1 MEENKEHAGRQ
12 INLDEGIGQVEKG
25 TITDDIRLPCCEL
38 AITFDSPYKLY
49 FSNDNQCYFTY
60 KNYDWIPVILNEGFT
75 NHNTWHYNII
85 AHPKQA
91 FQYITK
97 PTLNTMALAR
107 AMNLTLTSE
116 SVSLELKCPVI
127 NYYSAPLIQEY
138 RRQYFNTAYNT
149 GRMGD
154 AYFIYFDSKN
164 MYSVT
169 WKQLVNQKALSLED
183 YSLVQGQ
190 NIVTFIDDQINEYF
204 DSNYGARVLEESDY
218 LKRILGKKIQ
228 IKTAT
233 PGYFARM
240 YTIRFADNNALDQ
253 DKSFLCVRSEC
264 NINEGAGF
272 INTFAEVNY
281 INGAE

>member
-1 MEENKEHAGRQ
+1 MKLEGAGRQ
-12 INLDEGIGQVEKG
+12 INLDNGTGQIEKG
-25 TITDDIRLPCCEL
+25 IITDDIRLPCCEL
-38 AITFDSPYKLY
+38 SITFDSPNKLT

-60 KNYDWIPVILNEGFT
+60 KEMDWIPVILNEGFT

-91 FQYITK
+91 FQLITK
-97 PTLNTMALAR
+97 PTINTMSLAR
-107 AMNLTLTSE
+107 SMNLNLTQE
-116 SVSLELKCPVI
+116 SVSLPLRCPII

-138 RRQYFNTAYNT
+138 RRQYFNIAYNN

-154 AYFIYFDSKN
+154 AYFIYFDSQN

-169 WKQLVNQKALSLED
+169 WKQLVSQKALSLEN
-183 YSLVQGQ
+183 YEIVQGQ

-204 DSNYGARVLEESDY
+204 DSNYGANVLTQKDY
-218 LKRILGKKIQ
+218 FKRILGKKIK
-228 IKTAT
+228 ICTTT

-240 YTIRFADNNALDQ
+240 YTIRFTDTDALDQ
-253 DKSFLCVRSEC
+253 ESSFLCVRSEC

-281 INGAE
+281 INGE